1 MCFHLAEAHGFK
13 TALLTPEDPAD
24 RLKND
29 MMRFALRRSKFPAQA
44 EQQAARDW
52 VNEHFFISH
61 PPEDEPISLGMV
73 MHEME
78 SAALHHDCQVFVI
91 DPWNEVEHD
100 YSRGE
105 TETQY
110 IERALRAFK
119 RKMRRLQMI
128 LIIAAHP
135 TKVREG
141 KDSAENQFGQVNLY
155 SISGSANW
163 KNKADHGVII
173 RRANEKSRIV
183 EVCVEKSKD
192 HEVLG
197 VPGSVWMEFDRAQA
211 DYKPIPKPE
220 GKAP

>member
-78 SAALHHDCQVFVI
+78 SAALHHDCQVF
-91 DPWNEVEHD
+91 
-100 YSRGE
+100 
-105 TETQY
+105 
-110 IERALRAFK
+110 
-119 RKMRRLQMI
+119 